1 MSEQRRIVL
10 DTNCLIAALSRYSEY
25 YPVWSDFQTGKYT
38 LCVSNEI
45 LEEYQEIIEQ
55 KTSAIVAQNVINLLL
70 KSRNVE
76 LITPSFKFRLIEAD
90 HDDDKFVDCA
100 FAANATYI
108 VSDDKHFDVLKEI
121 TFPQLLVL
129 KLKEFLGLLQSEDN
143 NVKPLKP

>member
-10 DTNCLIAALSRYSEY
+10 DTNCLIAALSRHSEY
-25 YPVWSDFQTGKYT
+25 YPVWSDFQAGKYI

-45 LEEYQEIIEQ
+45 LEEYHEIRGQ
-55 KTSAIVAQNVINLLL
+55 KTSAIVAQNVINLML

-108 VSDDKHFDVLKEI
+108 VSDDKHFDILKEI
-121 TFPQLLVL
+121 SFPQLLVL

-143 NVKPLKP
+143 NK

>member
-1 MSEQRRIVL
+1 MSEKRRIVL
-10 DTNCLIAALSRYSEY
+10 DTNCLIAALSRHSEY
-25 YPVWSDFQTGKYT
+25 YPVWSEFQAGKYL

-45 LEEYQEIIEQ
+45 LEEYEEIIEK

-70 KSRNVE
+70 KSNNVV
-76 LITPSFKFRLIEAD
+76 LVTPSFKFRLIEAD

-121 TFPQLLVL
+121 SFPQLLVL

-143 NVKPLKP
+143 NIV